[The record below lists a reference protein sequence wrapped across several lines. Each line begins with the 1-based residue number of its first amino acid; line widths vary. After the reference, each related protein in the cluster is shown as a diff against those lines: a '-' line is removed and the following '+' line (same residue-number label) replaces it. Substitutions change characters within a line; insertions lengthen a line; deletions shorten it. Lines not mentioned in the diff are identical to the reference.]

1 MDGFDK
7 YIGRVFD
14 KRYKIEKIIGVG
26 GMAIVFKAEDILMNR
41 TVAIKMLKDDISGD
55 QDSVKRFINESKAVA
70 MLSHKNI
77 VNIYDVSVK
86 GDMKYIVMEYIEGIN
101 LKTFLKHKGGILSWR
116 ETLNIT
122 EQILRALEHAHSK
135 GIVHRDIK
143 PQNIML
149 LKNGLIKVAD
159 FGIAKLP
166 NNDTFTKTDKA
177 IGTVHYISPE
187 QASGNPINE
196 QSDLY
201 SVGVLMY
208 ELATGEL
215 PFTAE
220 SPVSVAMKQVNEE
233 PKRPREL
240 KADIPEGLEQIILRA
255 MEKDPEKRYDTA
267 KRMLRHVGALKEN
280 PGIRFRPAAEAA
292 AITKEKQK
300 KQKKVKK
307 DKPEKERKTVREKG
321 SLVMPII
328 LGVLSAFLIIVVIF
342 ALLIYQNIANQMTQK
357 GQDVVVGNYVG
368 EKYDEVLKNQ
378 LEDMGFTVTVKP
390 GTAAG
395 ASMNEI
401 VLQNPEAGKVLR
413 YIKGETKMA
422 ITLYVYNGTDTVS
435 LPDFSYMKYN
445 AVRTEYSGM
454 FRFEEVNETN
464 ANVPADYIIRTEP
477 EAGSDVA
484 FGDTITVYVSKGAA
498 VSKVQMPNVCDVAGT
513 VARALLL
520 EQGLYV
526 GNITYIAS
534 DLPRNTVISQSVAPN
549 TEIAVQSYIDLVL
562 SEGPMIETGEDTT
575 DETGTDTGSDTG
587 DDTSQDVTDDSSVDT
602 SEPDESSAES
612 TEPESGGGEDTSSEP
627 SSDEG
632 GEEAP

>member
-267 KRMLRHVGALKEN
+267 KRMLRHVGVLKEN

-445 AVRTEYSGM
+445 TVRTEYSGM

-498 VSKVQMPNVCDVAGT
+498 VSKVQMPNVCDIAGT